1 MKNSD
6 SNYTPVRWEQRFQN
20 FEKAYFSLNQS
31 IEAYNKESD
40 NLFIRDSL
48 IQRYEY
54 TIELAWKT
62 LKDYLEEEGFI
73 DVSSPKKVI
82 RQALKEGYITDPVW
96 LKALDDRNK
105 TTHAYDEKMAQEVTT
120 EIKDQYFYLLRDLY
134 FVLKKEMTNE

>member
-1 MKNSD
+1 M
-6 SNYTPVRWEQRFQN
+6 YTPIRWEQRFQN
-20 FEKAYFSLNQS
+20 FEKAYFSLNES
-31 IEAYNKESD
+31 IEAYEKDSK
-40 NLFIRDSL
+40 NLFIRDSI

-82 RQALKEGYITDPVW
+82 RQALKEGYITDPAW

-105 TTHAYDEKMAQEVTT
+105 TTHAYDEEMAQEVTKQ
-120 EIKDQYFYLLRDLY
+120 IKEQYFFLLRDLY
-134 FVLKKEMTNE
+134 FVLKKEKTDE